1 MDFYKIKSSV
11 SIVDVVRS
19 YGITLKKVGKQYSSL
34 SPFKRET
41 KPSFFVLP
49 EKNIFK
55 CFSSGYGGDVIK
67 FVALMENISY
77 AEAARI
83 LSERYNIPLDDTK
96 KYKHDRTQFKKQ
108 VANYLSGKLV
118 NAANTEEYL
127 YLKKR
132 FSFIET
138 EALNNIIKNFK
149 IGLWNKH
156 VHQELVTLYGE
167 KRIKYLS
174 FPKTDNNSFIVLPII
189 ENHKVITFMFR
200 TIHEDA
206 EYKYIYSAEPDK
218 SLIDVVYNHN
228 IHDRN
233 SEIYVTEGIF
243 DAIALYSIGIKNVV
257 SLLGLNISSKKLS
270 KLNKYTVIN
279 MVLDTDR
286 SGYKA
291 SLKAA
296 QYFMLQNKVVYLLL
310 NTPYKDVD
318 EAIKANVYNKETIS
332 TKKQLITTHIY
343 TRRYRTMESEIQ
355 YKQWIK
361 KVINSI
367 SDKDVRYLY
376 NRSIYEVLKQWKRE
390 DVNSFDLKQLLL
402 SLTTSS
408 LKLALSYIV
417 DVIDERERYNMLQHA
432 SSDKTE
438 DEINKYIID
447 LIFYGLGFSQCS

>member
-1 MDFYKIKSSV
+1 MDFHKIKSSV

-55 CFSSGYGGDVIK
+55 CFSSGYGGDVIQ
-67 FVALMENISY
+67 FVALMENIPY
-77 AEAARI
+77 VEAARI
-83 LSERYNIPLDDTK
+83 LSERYNIPIDDTE

-318 EAIKANVYNKETIS
+318 EAIKAGVYDKDTIKH
-332 TKKQLITTHIY
+332 KKQLITTHIY
-343 TRRYRTMESEIQ
+343 TRTYKSIDSEAQ

-361 KVINSI
+361 KVINGI
-367 SDKDVRYLY
+367 KDSDIRYLY
-376 NRSIYEVLKQWKRE
+376 NKSIYEAIKKKPMDNKEISSINKILE
-390 DVNSFDLKQLLL
+390 A
-402 SLTTSS
+402 LTTPT
-408 LKLALSYIV
+408 LKLALAYIV
-417 DVIDERERYNMLQHA
+417 DVIDERERYNMLQNMRTDKEEEVIVDMLVELIVN
-432 SSDKTE
+432 SLNLGQSD
-438 DEINKYIID
+438 
-447 LIFYGLGFSQCS
+447 